1 MKPESIARRTAK
13 GESGTPNPIPSET
26 GKQSRSVNRMQVDSG
41 ANHGESVAKVGVNR
55 DDLSSEPEN
64 QVRSEPAGHRRA
76 SLCFEGGSNV
86 LGASVQDGAAKLEP
100 RGLVCRMVV
109 LFCEGSGG
117 MSGVKPVVGEWY
129 VQRDGSIVGP
139 VTKSGGGTYPFSV
152 NGHEMTAQG
161 YFWGESRP
169 DDRDLVE
176 HIPRTDERHPEWTGE
191 STVDDAKTECS
202 EETEYVEVL
211 MRMPKLPH
219 GKRYSGEVRIPE
231 YGEQYLNLDGGVS
244 DMPESGGTRSFP
256 IVVED
261 WQPPAWMPRNYW
273 YSIDEDGSE
282 MLTDKKPFFENGD
295 WELASGNGH
304 LIPTEHYRFERPT
317 VRGKN
322 AIWEVK

>member
-1 MKPESIARRTAK
+1 MKPESIAGLTAK

-55 DDLSSEPEN
+55 DDLPSEPGK

-86 LGASVQDGAAKLEP
+86 LGTSVQDGAAKLEP

-117 MSGVKPVVGEWY
+117 MKLEAGEWY
-129 VQRDGSIVGP
+129 VARDKSIIGP
-139 VTKSGGGTYPFSV
+139 AMFTKEHDTYPWRIADATYTD
-152 NGHEMTAQG
+152 NGRANIREL
-161 YFWGESRP
+161 
-169 DDRDLVE
+169 RDWDAME
-176 HIPRTDERHPEWTGE
+176 HLPRTDERHPQWAGE
-191 STVDDAKTECS
+191 ATDNDAETECS
-202 EETEYVEVL
+202 GENEYVEVL
-211 MRMPKLPH
+211 MRMPRPPEGWQYTGEFRVPEEGEEFVDKDGLVTTMADT
-219 GKRYSGEVRIPE
+219 SGMYPC
-231 YGEQYLNLDGGVS
+231 
-244 DMPESGGTRSFP
+244 P

-261 WQPPAWMPRNYW
+261 WQPPAWMPKGW
-273 YSIDEDGSE
+273 YCVDECGEEWCFDNRPMFQCGEWVAASE
-282 MLTDKKPFFENGD
+282 TDDFMNMETF
-295 WELASGNGH
+295 
-304 LIPTEHYRFERPT
+304 RFDRPT